1 MKALFIY
8 PEVPDTFWSF
18 KHALS
23 FTSKKAAFPP
33 LGLLTVAAMAPD
45 SWEKRVVDMNVRP
58 LEDADLIWADY
69 AFISAMIV
77 QRPSVE
83 MVVRRCK
90 EHGVKV
96 VAGGPYFT
104 TSGDDFSL
112 IDHLVLNEAEITFKE
127 FLKDLSMNK
136 AKRVYRSDDKPDLA
150 LTPVPAWELINMKDY
165 DSMLVQFSRGC
176 PFDCEFCDI
185 TLLNGRKQRT
195 KKTEQFINEID
206 DLYSRGWRGS
216 LFVVDDNFIG
226 IKPRVKAMLKELVKW
241 MDAHGRPFHF
251 FTEASLNLTDD
262 PNLMHL
268 MASAGFNKVFVG
280 IETPVKESLKEAHKV
295 QNLKKDLVDAVRI
308 LQQNGMEVMGG
319 FIIGFDSD
327 PDEIFD
333 IQIDF
338 IQKSG
343 ITIAMVGLLEVLPG
357 TKLYMRM
364 KTQGRLL
371 SKSTGNNM
379 DGHLNFVPLMDK
391 NKLEAG
397 YRRVLKTI
405 YSPKAYYERCITF
418 LKHYNLKT
426 VSKINA
432 SSLIAFLKSVWRI
445 GIMNEANMRLYY
457 WKLLL
462 RSLFINPKAF
472 GEAVRM
478 AIVGVHFRKSLLGVG
493 RSKTTWTG
501 YRKQAVHTHYTGT
514 SDTPQAL

>member
-18 KHALS
+18 KHALR

-33 LGLLTVAAMAPD
+33 LGLLTVAAMSPG

-58 LEDADLIWADY
+58 LEDADLMWADY

-77 QRPSVE
+77 QKASVRD
-83 MVVRRCK
+83 VVRRCR
-90 EHGVKV
+90 EFGVKI

-104 TSGDDFSL
+104 TSDYEFSL
-112 IDHLVLNEAEITFKE
+112 IDHLVLNEAEITFPE
-127 FLKDLSMNK
+127 FLKDLSMNR
-136 AKRVYRSDDKPDLA
+136 AKRVYSSDEKPDLK
-150 LTPVPAWELINMKDY
+150 LTPVPAWELIDMNDY

-195 KKTEQFINEID
+195 KKTEQFIHEID
-206 DLYSRGWRGS
+206 ALYSRGWRGS
-216 LFVVDDNFIG
+216 VFVVDDNFIG
-226 IKPRVKAMLKELVKW
+226 IKPKAKAMLRELIKW
-241 MDAHGRPFHF
+241 MASHGRPFHF

-262 PNLMHL
+262 PELMHL

-280 IETPVKESLKEAHKV
+280 IESPVKESLKEAHKV
-295 QNLKKDLVDAVRI
+295 QNMNKDLVSAVRT
-308 LQQNGMEVMGG
+308 LQKNGMEVMGG

-333 IQIDF
+333 LQIDF

-357 TKLYMRM
+357 TKLYKRM
-364 KTQGRLL
+364 KAQGRLL
-371 SKSTGNNM
+371 SESTGNNT
-379 DGHLNFVPLMDK
+379 DGHLNFIPAMDRE
-391 NKLEAG
+391 KLEQG
-397 YRRVLKTI
+397 YQRVLETI
-405 YSPKAYYERCITF
+405 YSPRAYYERCITF
-418 LKHYNLKT
+418 LKNYKQKT
-426 VSKINA
+426 VSKITA
-432 SSLIAFLKSVWRI
+432 YSIIAFFKSIWRI
-445 GIMNEANMRLYY
+445 GIMNEANMRLVY

-462 RSLFINPKAF
+462 RSILINPKTF

-478 AIVGVHFRKSLLGVG
+478 VIVGVHFRKSLLK
-493 RSKTTWTG
+493 RASKEMDRAIYEKYMDSAG
-501 YRKQAVHTHYTGT
+501 YASATNTHQAF
-514 SDTPQAL
+514 